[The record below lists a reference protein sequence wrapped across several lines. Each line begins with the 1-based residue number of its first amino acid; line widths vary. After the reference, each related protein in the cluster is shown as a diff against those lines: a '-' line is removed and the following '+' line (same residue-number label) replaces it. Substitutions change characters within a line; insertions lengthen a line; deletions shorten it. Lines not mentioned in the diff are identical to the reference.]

1 MTGTGRRG
9 VLRNTDGIMTH
20 KYQCCFCGKTIP
32 PTSPDVGGLLYYTSA
47 ERAREFQRDQQLWCH
62 TKCLTERL
70 HPSAIMYVLDLLKD
84 NTDSE

>member
-1 MTGTGRRG
+1 LTGTSRRG

-47 ERAREFQRDQQLWCH
+47 ERAREFQRELWCH

-70 HPSAIMYVLDLLKD
+70 HPSAKMYVLDLLKD